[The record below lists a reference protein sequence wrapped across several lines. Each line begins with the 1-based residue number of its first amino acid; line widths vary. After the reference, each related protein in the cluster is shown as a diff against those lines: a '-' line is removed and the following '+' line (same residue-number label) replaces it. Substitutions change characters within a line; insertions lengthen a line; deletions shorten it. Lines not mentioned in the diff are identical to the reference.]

1 MTAKLKPV
9 SIFFLAALL
18 VGCGGGDGFD
28 TATYQNAVGA
38 AVTKEVEARA
48 LAVDTPCDSVLQC
61 GVLVFTDPKDQCAMP
76 VYKPYSVVSATA
88 VAAKTAS
95 DQQLALAAHAR
106 ELSPQPLF
114 ACPAYASLPP
124 VLACVASRCISWSGG
139 TPL

>member
-1 MTAKLKPV
+1 MNATLKPV
-9 SIFFLAALL
+9 SIFLSAALL
-18 VGCGGGDGFD
+18 VGCGGGDSFD

-38 AVTKEVEARA
+38 AVTKEAEARA
-48 LAVDTPCDSVLQC
+48 LAVDTPCETILQC
-61 GVLVFTDPKDQCAMP
+61 GVVVFTDPKDQCAMP

-88 VAAKTAS
+88 AAGKTAS

-114 ACPAYASLPP
+114 ACPALASVPP